1 MYQYKYGN
9 NIIYFIGESRYDL
22 TNYQLILLPNSSL
35 ISTINEFKTIN

>member
-22 TNYQLILLPNSSL
+22 TNYQLIFLPQYFSNYGV
-35 ISTINEFKTIN
+35 IKND